1 MYQCFTKVC
10 RLILIFCFTSE
21 FLLGLFLIQF
31 YSHQESNILHRLII
45 CCIKLNQKLFFLIC
59 IQLTMQKHCIFT
71 LFYELIYSINKK

>member
-21 FLLGLFLIQF
+21 FLLGLFSIQF

-45 CCIKLNQKLFFLIC
+45 CCIKLNQKLFFFDMYTANNAEALY
-59 IQLTMQKHCIFT
+59 
-71 LFYELIYSINKK
+71 FYIIL